1 MQQGTLFHS
10 ISLSVGDVTRYLRE
24 LMDSDDLL
32 RDVWVMG
39 EVSNASTPASG
50 HLYFTLKDQNATLKC
65 VMWKPQVMRLRFPLR
80 AGMAV
85 EAHGAVSVYEAGGQ
99 YQLYCDSIRPVGEG
113 ALYQE
118 FLLLKSALEAEGL
131 FDPERKRPLPEMP
144 EKIGIVTSTTGA
156 ALQDML
162 NTLKRRYP
170 LAEVVIAPTAVQGDA
185 APLEIVEALRRLNAE
200 LGIEVIL
207 IARGGGS
214 LEDLWAFNDE
224 RVVRAVAA
232 SRVPT
237 VSGVG
242 HETDFTLCDF
252 AADLRAPTPTAAAEL
267 ASPDVQD
274 LAEQL
279 VSTAVRLGNLAEQR
293 LENARSDVAALRS
306 RLERVSPISQ
316 INNQRQRVDDLS
328 LRAQMAWQH
337 RLNYMQMETKGL
349 QQRLAALNPFAVL
362 QRGYAIVSHA
372 DGQVISSRQQ
382 VLENEAISIQVS
394 DGRFAARVTSTD
406 TGEMNQ

>member
-1 MQQGTLFHS
+1 MQQGTLFNS

-24 LMDSDDLL
+24 LLDSDDLL

-85 EAHGAVSVYEAGGQ
+85 EAHGAISVYEAGGQ

-118 FLLLKSALEAEGL
+118 FLRLKAALEAEGL
-131 FDPERKRPLPEMP
+131 FDAERKRPLPAMP
-144 EKIGIVTSTTGA
+144 TKIGIVTSKTGA

-162 NTLKRRYP
+162 NTLRRRYP
-170 LAEVVIAPTAVQGDA
+170 LAEVVIAPTAVQGEA
-185 APLEIVEALRRLNAE
+185 APLEIVQALRRLNAE
-200 LGIEVIL
+200 PGVEVIL

-224 RVVRAVAA
+224 RVVRAVSA

-237 VSGVG
+237 ISGVG

-252 AADLRAPTPTAAAEL
+252 AADMRAPTPTAAAEL
-267 ASPDVQD
+267 SSPDVQD
-274 LAEQL
+274 LADQL
-279 VSTAVRLGNLAEQR
+279 VATAARLGNLAEQR
-293 LENARSDVAALRS
+293 LENASAEVAALRG
-306 RLERVSPISQ
+306 RLDRVSPISQ
-316 INNQRQRVDDLS
+316 INNQRQRLDDLS
-328 LRAQMAWQH
+328 LRAQMVWQH
-337 RLNYMQMETKGL
+337 RLTYMQVEARGL
-349 QQRLAALNPFAVL
+349 QQRLAALNPYAVL
-362 QRGYAIVSHA
+362 QRGYAIVSHT
-372 DGQVISSRQQ
+372 DGQVISSLNQ
-382 VLENEAISIQVS
+382 VIENEAIAIQVS
-394 DGRFAARVTSTD
+394 DGKFAARVTATD
-406 TGEMNQ
+406 SGEV